1 MAAIGAL
8 YPTLQD
14 IVKRTNP
21 DDTIARVAELQDKT
35 NALVADMAWREGNLA
50 TGHQVTARTSLPS
63 LTYRK
68 FNQGIVSSK
77 STTEQY
83 VETCAMLTGLS
94 KVDTELANLNGNAA
108 AFRRDEDIA
117 FTKAF
122 NIELANGMFYSTTT
136 GTPEKYQGLA
146 PRLNV
151 TAGNVASTQIIKAD
165 ATASG
170 ADQTSIWLI
179 GWSPTTVYGIYP
191 KGQRAG
197 LQMDTDLPKQLVN
210 DASGNSYTAWVTKWV
225 WNIGLCVED
234 WRYLVRICNIDN
246 SALKADLSTGADL
259 VMSMYDAIAAI
270 FEMNTVQPVF
280 YMNRSTFSMFNKQ
293 LAKKGT
299 VNLLEWIDRGGS
311 RIAHFLGVPIRIVDA
326 ITNTEAVVV

>member
-8 YPTLQD
+8 YTTLQD
-14 IVKRTNP
+14 IVKRTDPN
-21 DDTIARVAELQDKT
+21 DTIAKVAELQDKV
-35 NALVADMAWREGNLA
+35 NPIVQDMAWREGNLA

-68 FNQGIVSSK
+68 FNSGIVASK

-94 KVDTELANLNGNAA
+94 RVDTDLAKLNGNEAA
-108 AFRRDEDIA
+108 YRRDEDIA

-122 NIELANGMFYSTTT
+122 NIEMANGFFYSTTT

-151 TAGNVASTQIIKAD
+151 TSGNVAASQIIKAD

-179 GWSPTTVYGIYP
+179 GWSPNTVYGIYP

-197 LQMDTDLPKQLVN
+197 LQMETDLPKQLVT
-210 DASGNSYTAWVTKWV
+210 DANGNQYTAWVTKWV
-225 WNIGLCVED
+225 WNLGLCVED
-234 WRYLVRICNIDN
+234 WRYVVRICNIDT
-246 SALKADLSTGADL
+246 SAWKEDLSAGADL
-259 VMSMYDAIAAI
+259 VMRMYDAVAAI
-270 FEMNTVQPVF
+270 FEMLTVQPVF
-280 YMNRSTFSMFNKQ
+280 YMNRACFSMFNKQ

-299 VNLLEWIDRGGS
+299 VNLLEWLDRGGQ
-311 RIAHFLGVPIRIVDA
+311 RVAHFLGIPIRIVDA
-326 ITNTEAVVV
+326 ITSTEAVVV